1 MSLSRNNTSTS
12 FFIIKNALLLFLP
25 LCILVAALIF
35 LKFSAQKEQ
44 ELYMLENMQSQYL
57 LKEEQAINHS
67 LYGILMDLFFI
78 ADLDSSAAFLYGDPQ
93 IYRFPEMIA
102 DFGQAQ
108 RIYDRIM
115 VIPFDNRPG
124 LIVNYSKEN
133 PKFELTVS
141 RIDTEVFPEELRSLR
156 KGEILIVPPGT
167 DNEKRN
173 NSESQ
178 QDILKFY
185 TPVAPTPEETIGI
198 VVLEYSGSG
207 LFARIGKN
215 PSFPGS
221 NLVLLDS
228 GGNWLGDFPGFM
240 HKGQTM
246 DREKFLKL
254 KNKDPRALE
263 MLTKSPEGQF
273 YGEEGLYTFVYVYP
287 LLERIGQESSLKG
300 KQFIRGRGSPPWKLL
315 TFVPNLYISQRLK
328 PIMISN
334 IILFV
339 FVSLGVFLA
348 SLLFAK
354 SYEKRRKQALVDPLT
369 SLWNRR
375 FFMEKMEKIQG
386 EIRIDGSKACLAII
400 DLGNFKDINDNFG
413 HSTGDKIL
421 TKTASIIKKNIR
433 INDDAARYGGD
444 EFILFLPRTEI
455 NQAYSILER
464 ICSEIR
470 KVELP
475 LGGCRLD
482 ADYGIGEYPLD
493 SSSFMELMEIADSRM
508 YRKKKHRK
516 NNCEIQK
523 LKDEQGYETI

>member
-1 MSLSRNNTSTS
+1 VSLSRNNTSTS
-12 FFIIKNALLLFLP
+12 FSIIKNALFLFLP
-25 LCILVAALIF
+25 LCILVAALVF

-44 ELYMLENMQSQYL
+44 ELYMLENMQSQSL
-57 LKEEQAINHS
+57 LKEEQAINHT
-67 LYGILMDLFFI
+67 LHGILTDLFFI

-102 DFGQAQ
+102 DFAQAQ

-115 VIPFDNRPG
+115 VLPFDNRPG

-133 PKFELTVS
+133 SKVELRAS

-167 DNEKRN
+167 EDEKRN
-173 NSESQ
+173 ESESQ
-178 QDILKFY
+178 QDILAFY

-198 VVLEYSGSG
+198 VSLEYSDST
-207 LFARIGKN
+207 LFARIGGY
-215 PSFPGS
+215 PSFPGRNS
-221 NLVLLDS
+221 VLLDS
-228 GGNWLGDFPGFM
+228 RGNWLGEFPGFM

-246 DREKFLKL
+246 NREEFLEL
-254 KNKDPRALE
+254 KNKDPMALE

-287 LLERIGQESSLKG
+287 FLERIGQESSLKG
-300 KQFIRGRGSPPWKLL
+300 KQIFRGRGSPPWKLL
-315 TFVPNLYISQRLK
+315 TFVPNSYIALRLK
-328 PIMISN
+328 PIIVSN
-334 IILFV
+334 IVLFV
-339 FVSLGVFLA
+339 FVSLGIFLA

-369 SLWNRR
+369 YLWNRR

-386 EIRIDGSKACLAII
+386 ELRGDGTKACLALI
-400 DLGNFKDINDNFG
+400 DLGNFKDINDNLG
-413 HSTGDKIL
+413 HSTGDQVL
-421 TKTASIIKKNIR
+421 VKTASIITENIR

-444 EFILFLPRTEI
+444 EFILFLPRTGIKE
-455 NQAYSILER
+455 AYPILER
-464 ICSEIR
+464 ICSKIR

-475 LGGCRLD
+475 LNEYILE
-482 ADYGIGEYPLD
+482 ADYGIAEYPLD
-493 SSSFMELMEIADSRM
+493 SSSLTEIIEIADSRM

-516 NNCEIQK
+516 SNCEIKK
-523 LKDEQGYETI
+523 LKDEQ